1 MTRLAPLLL
10 ALTFMGC
17 PETPPVVVDGG
28 SGGGSGTGGGTA
40 TGGGAGG
47 GGTVTQT
54 PVRADVVTTSGR
66 MQGGTFTLDAQLGG
80 AQPSAPAQQGTTK
93 LTPAVAP

>member
-28 SGGGSGTGGGTA
+28 TGGGTA
-40 TGGGAGG
+40 TGGG
-47 GGTVTQT
+47 GGTVAQT